1 MADQLNRPD
10 VTTESSLARRPAP
23 ERQSIQK
30 AAYEPVLATLSGSFA
45 VIDLETTG
53 LDPNSADI
61 LSSAAV
67 PVRGRQVIL
76 SERFERMVR
85 TNAAI
90 DREAVKYHRL
100 LPSDVEHG
108 VSPQQAVTE
117 FVAWLGERPLLGYCI
132 GFDCMMLERAA
143 QWAGGGMLDG
153 RRFDIREIYRRRMLQ
168 RNPDGAPSQTLDDI
182 LAALEVPPVGRHTAI
197 GDATAV
203 ALAFL
208 GLKYAATRGAVRRTR
223 A

>member
-1 MADQLNRPD
+1 VSLRGLRRWWR
-10 VTTESSLARRPAP
+10 SLASVSPYDEP
-23 ERQSIQK
+23 EIVS
-30 AAYEPVLATLSGSFA
+30 L
-45 VIDLETTG
+45 DLETTS
-53 LDPNSADI
+53 LDPKSAEI
-61 LSSAAV
+61 LSIAAV

-108 VSPQQAVTE
+108 ASPQQAVTE

-132 GFDCMMLERAA
+132 GFDCLMLERAA
-143 QWAGGGMLDG
+143 QWAGGGLLDG

-168 RNPDGAPSQTLDDI
+168 RNPDAHPSQALDEI
-182 LAALEVPPVGRHTAI
+182 LAALDVPAVGRHTAV

-203 ALAFL
+203 AIAFL
-208 GLKYAATRGAVRRTR
+208 TLKHANARPASRRPQ

>member
-1 MADQLNRPD
+1 MNLRGLRRWWR
-10 VTTESSLARRPAP
+10 SLASVSPYDEP
-23 ERQSIQK
+23 ELVS
-30 AAYEPVLATLSGSFA
+30 L
-45 VIDLETTG
+45 DLETTN
-53 LDPNSADI
+53 LDPRTAEI
-61 LSSAAV
+61 LSIAAV
-67 PVRGRQVIL
+67 PVRGRQVVL

-108 VSPQQAVTE
+108 VPPQQAVTE

-143 QWAGGGMLDG
+143 QWAGGGLLDG

-168 RNPDGAPSQTLDDI
+168 RSPDDHPPQALDDI
-182 LAALEVPPVGRHTAI
+182 LAALDVPTVGRHTAV

-203 ALAFL
+203 AVAFL
-208 GLKYAATRGAVRRTR
+208 TLKYASARPTSRRTQ